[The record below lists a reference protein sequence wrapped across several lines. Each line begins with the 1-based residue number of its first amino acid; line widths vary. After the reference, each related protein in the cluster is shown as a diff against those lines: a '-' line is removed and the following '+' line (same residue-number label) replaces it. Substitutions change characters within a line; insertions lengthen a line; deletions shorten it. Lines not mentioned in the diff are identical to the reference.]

1 LDGTSLPVSSV
12 PMSTIMAPTV
22 RPALSTFGNSVTLAD
37 LSSAEHDQGGDF
49 GGQRVFGTTVV
60 DCSTFNGVTHTD
72 LHRLARSDKG
82 RRVASRFGS
91 LAA

>member
-1 LDGTSLPVSSV
+1 
-12 PMSTIMAPTV
+12 MSTIMAPTV

-49 GGQRVFGTTVV
+49 GGQRVFGTTAV
-60 DCSTFNGVTHTD
+60 DCSTFKGVTHTD

-91 LAA
+91 LAAYRLP